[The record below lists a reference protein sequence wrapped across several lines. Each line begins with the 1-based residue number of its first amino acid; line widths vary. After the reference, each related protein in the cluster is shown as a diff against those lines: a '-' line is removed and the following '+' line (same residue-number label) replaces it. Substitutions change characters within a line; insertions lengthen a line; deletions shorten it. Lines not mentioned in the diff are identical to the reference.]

1 MTMKEEI
8 GSKIQVCF
16 LMFHGHDVLDY
27 AGPYEVFAN
36 ILRNPDSPNPSHIF
50 DITLIAVDPVISS
63 SRNLCVNRNM
73 SILEAHARIEEF
85 DILILPGGPLRV
97 LRDLYDRKSPEMKF
111 LSTFATLPTRRYGCS
126 RIILSVCTG
135 ALLLGCARLLCG
147 RRATTHHKALDAL
160 EFVCQPVQGRDE
172 LPTEVV
178 MARFVDAGLLDNGT
192 RIVTAGGISCGIDAS
207 LYVMELVAGKE
218 MADVAGEIMEYNQ
231 AVMELNLSG
240 FFPSIRVG

>member
-8 GSKIQVCF
+8 GPKIQVCF

-36 ILRNPDSPNPSHIF
+36 ILRNPDSTNPTHIF
-50 DITLIAVDPVISS
+50 DITLIAVDQLISS

-73 SILEAHARIEEF
+73 SISEAHAKIDEF
-85 DILILPGGPLRV
+85 DILILPGGPLQV
-97 LRDLYDRKSPEMKF
+97 LRNLYDRKSPEMKF
-111 LSTFATLPTRRYGCS
+111 LSAFATLPPRRYGCS

-147 RRATTHHKALDAL
+147 RKATTHHKALGAL

-178 MARFVDAGLLDNGT
+178 TARYVDAGLLDNGT

-207 LYVMELVAGKE
+207 LYVMELVVGKE
-218 MADVAGEIMEYNQ
+218 MADVAGEIMEYNRNVSSSPDPK
-231 AVMELNLSG
+231 ATN
-240 FFPSIRVG
+240 